1 MEVTPD
7 LRIILGGSPPEA
19 LEEALDAIERRFGG
33 VREYLLATG
42 LDELELAK
50 LRSVLVEPA

>member
-1 MEVTPD
+1 VTPD
-7 LRIILGGSPPEA
+7 LRVILGGSPREA
-19 LEEALDAIERRFGG
+19 LEVTIDRIEGRSGSVRR
-33 VREYLLATG
+33 YLLEAG